1 MRRRQYYVYIMTNQ
15 KNYVLYIGITNDIK
29 VRVYE
34 HKNGI
39 GSKFTKMYEID
50 KLVYLEE
57 YDDINNAIAREKQL
71 KAGSRQNKIDL
82 ITKFNPDWQDLGK
95 Y

>member
-1 MRRRQYYVYIMTNQ
+1 MRQRQYYVYIMTNQ
-15 KNYVLYIGITNDIK
+15 KNYVLYIGVTNDIK

-82 ITKFNPDWQDLGK
+82 ITKFNPDWQD
-95 Y
+95 